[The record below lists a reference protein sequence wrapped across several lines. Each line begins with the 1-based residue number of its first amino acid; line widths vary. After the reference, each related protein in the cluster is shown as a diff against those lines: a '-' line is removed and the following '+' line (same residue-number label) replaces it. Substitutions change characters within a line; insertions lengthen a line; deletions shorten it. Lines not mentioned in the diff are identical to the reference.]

1 MHYGL
6 SALFD
11 LGIGARFA
19 LHSATTSN
27 GNHIEH
33 ESRFDELPIESTP
46 DKQSLSTGNRNQEDR
61 LMLDAVAKWLFRV
74 VAAVFVTA
82 YVFSLALGS
91 LQVQPTRA
99 DLKDQVYQEK
109 VKTILK
115 HHVRVDVALRDNIVR
130 DNRLRDE

>member
-1 MHYGL
+1 
-6 SALFD
+6 
-11 LGIGARFA
+11 
-19 LHSATTSN
+19 
-27 GNHIEH
+27 
-33 ESRFDELPIESTP
+33 
-46 DKQSLSTGNRNQEDR
+46 
-61 LMLDAVAKWLFRV
+61 MLDAVAKWLFRV

-115 HHVRVDVALRDNIVR
+115 HHVRVDVALRDDIVR